1 VSFVR
6 FFYDGPDE
14 YPGTLLGGT
23 WAMKC
28 EGCGAELAEGAKN
41 CSACGR
47 AVGLGHRAADESV
60 KVAKETGAAAE
71 KAGKS
76 LWGGVK
82 SLESKA
88 EKKLKHTDEG
98 QKQG

>member
-1 VSFVR
+1 
-6 FFYDGPDE
+6 
-14 YPGTLLGGT
+14 
-23 WAMKC
+23 MKC
-28 EGCGAELAEGAKN
+28 EGCGAELSEGARA

-47 AVGLGHRAADESV
+47 QVGMGQRATGESV

-71 KAGKS
+71 KVGKS

-88 EKKLKHTDEG
+88 KKEFKHSDDSKKET
-98 QKQG
+98 